1 VDEAIGYAPLPCT
14 KAELMR
20 YVRRVKG
27 DGTKT
32 EVSVM
37 KPLYNAELIHGI
49 VECIKRR
56 ETGVSSR
63 RSNGAIQN
71 LSAPLD
77 STKKTISRR
86 FR

>member
-1 VDEAIGYAPLPCT
+1 MGYAPLPCT

-32 EVSVM
+32 EISVM
-37 KPLYNAELIHGI
+37 KPLYNAERI